1 MNTAKPSYEELE
13 QRCLAAEGQLAAIRA
28 GQADAI
34 LSEQGLLVLRLAE
47 AEEKARYIKN
57 VLLTARN
64 VSQLIAQESQPERLI
79 SVACAALA
87 EGEGYEAAWIA
98 LYAPTTNRVTAVAAA
113 GFGGND
119 IIQQILRNKQDP
131 PFCLGKTQ
139 QQNLVVLDNPAADC
153 AGCPLAQHINGR
165 SALAHGLTFDNQLYG
180 ALMVYVPFQF
190 ASDAEAQSLFV
201 GLANEL
207 AFALHKMALEAR
219 RQATEQALKE
229 TLEALQTNE
238 LKLRTLFNLLPVG
251 VSVVDETHQVQESN
265 PALERILA
273 ISHQELITGG
283 GTQHYLRA
291 DGSLLPLDEFPTNV
305 AWREQRSIENVEVGI
320 VNENGQIV
328 WGNVCATPV
337 AFSDWR
343 VLTTISDITQ
353 RKQAEEERE
362 ALREQLMQVQKME
375 SIGRLAGGVA
385 HDFNNMLSVIM
396 ANTEVA
402 LNRVSPNQAIWGD
415 LQEILK
421 ATKRSADLTRQLL
434 AFARK
439 QVIAPQV
446 LDLNETIENMFKML
460 QRLIGPD
467 IQLVYW
473 AGTAVWSVNI
483 DPSQIDQILINL
495 CLNARDAIADIGHIT
510 IETANVVI
518 TTEECLGNPDM
529 VPGEFV
535 RLTVSDDG
543 CGMTTEVIS
552 NLFEPFFTTKE
563 MGEGTGLGLATV
575 YGIVRQNDG
584 FIRVFSQ
591 PNVGT
596 TFQIY
601 LLRHLAQP
609 EPPHQETQATA
620 VTGGQE
626 TILLTEDEPAMLEI
640 LETILEGQGYTV
652 LAAKSPYR
660 ALQLAHEHAS
670 HIDLLITDVMMPEMN
685 GRELAQKL
693 VQQHPYLKVLF
704 MSGYTAD
711 IITDHGE
718 LDERTHFIQKPFSIS
733 DLAGK
738 VQMVLEARH
747 GGKNLE

>member
-34 LSEQGLLVLRLAE
+34 LGEQGLLVLRLAE

-57 VLLTARN
+57 VLLTTRKI
-64 VSQLIAQESQPERLI
+64 SQLIAQESEPERLI
-79 SVACAALA
+79 TAACAALA
-87 EGEGYEAAWIA
+87 EADGYEAAWIA
-98 LYAPTTNRVTAVAAA
+98 LYGSSTNRVTAVAAA
-113 GFGGND
+113 GFGAND
-119 IIQQILRNKQDP
+119 VIQQILRDEQDP
-131 PFCLGKTQ
+131 PFCLGETQ
-139 QQNLVVLDNPAADC
+139 EQNLVVLDNPATEC
-153 AGCPLAQHINGR
+153 TGCPLAPHNNGR
-165 SALAHGLTFDNQLYG
+165 AALGHGLAFDHQLYG
-180 ALMVYVPFQF
+180 ALMIYVPFQF

-207 AFALHKMALEAR
+207 AFALHKMTLEAR
-219 RQATEQALKE
+219 RRATEQELKE

-251 VSVVDETHQVQESN
+251 VSVVDETYRVQESN
-265 PALERILA
+265 PALAKIMG
-273 ISHQELITGG
+273 ITD
-283 GTQHYLRA
+283 QQKMASDSPPSVYRRA
-291 DGSLLPLDEFPTNV
+291 DGTPLPRHDFPTNV

-320 VNENGQIV
+320 VKENGETV

-353 RKQAEEERE
+353 RRQAEEERE

-385 HDFNNMLSVIM
+385 HDFNNMLSVIL

-402 LNRVSPNQAIWGD
+402 LDRVSPNEAIWSD

-446 LDLNETIENMFKML
+446 LDLNETIENMLKML

-467 IQLVYW
+467 IHLIYW
-473 AGTAVWSVNI
+473 PGTAVWSIHI

-495 CLNARDAIADIGHIT
+495 CLNARDAINDMGHIT
-510 IETANVVI
+510 IETANVFI
-518 TTEECLGNPDM
+518 TAEECAGNPDM

-543 CGMTTEVIS
+543 CGMSPEVMN

-563 MGEGTGLGLATV
+563 IGAGTGLGLATV

-584 FIRVFSQ
+584 FIRVFSE
-591 PNVGT
+591 PNEGT

-601 LLRHLAQP
+601 LLRHGGQP
-609 EPPHQETQATA
+609 ESPRKEEPFTA
-620 VTGGQE
+620 IASGRE
-626 TILLTEDEPAMLEI
+626 TILLAEDEPAMLEI
-640 LETILEGQGYTV
+640 LETILEDQGYTV
-652 LAAKSPYR
+652 LSAQSPHK
-660 ALQLAHEHAS
+660 ALQLAHEYAGQ
-670 HIDLLITDVMMPEMN
+670 IDLLITDVMMPDMN
-685 GRELAQKL
+685 GRELAQSL
-693 VQQHPYLKVLF
+693 IDRHPHFMVLF

-711 IITDHGE
+711 IITDHRE
-718 LDERTHFIQKPFSIS
+718 LDERTHFIQKPFSVS
-733 DLAGK
+733 ELASK
-738 VQMVLEARH
+738 VRMVLGARRL
-747 GGKNLE
+747 GMV